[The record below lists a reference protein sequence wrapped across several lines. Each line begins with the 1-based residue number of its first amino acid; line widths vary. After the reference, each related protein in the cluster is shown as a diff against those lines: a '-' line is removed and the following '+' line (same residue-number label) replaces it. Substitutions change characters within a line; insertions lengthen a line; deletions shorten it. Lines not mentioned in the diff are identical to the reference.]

1 MNFSKLQIDVITSPP
16 KVELCQRIR
25 KSKFKSNLLRGKSK
39 AKEDLIYMLEIK
51 FSQHSINTLMCEA
64 CMRFNL
70 KGRKISMKGS
80 PWSCVQGKQLHGA
93 HLLLVGAHLL
103 LVGAHLLLVGA

>member
-1 MNFSKLQIDVITSPP
+1 
-16 KVELCQRIR
+16 
-25 KSKFKSNLLRGKSK
+25 
-39 AKEDLIYMLEIK
+39 
-51 FSQHSINTLMCEA
+51 
-64 CMRFNL
+64 MRFNL

-103 LVGAHLLLVGA
+103 LVGA